1 MWLDDFFSVDHSL
14 SYSFG
19 LISSPE
25 YSFESAG
32 LSATETPRKT
42 AKMGFYCP
50 QSDLGRIVEEIKF
63 SWISTESGIV
73 VSRFLFGV
81 ITGVIMMYVASHYH
95 VVRGNDGFYLV
106 PKLKYNLQEV
116 YVDTREFDPD
126 DWLDHQN
133 VAAAILQSNQTH
145 LLGESTLNPLQESV
159 QSIFSNLVPR
169 R

>member
-1 MWLDDFFSVDHSL
+1 
-14 SYSFG
+14 
-19 LISSPE
+19 
-25 YSFESAG
+25 
-32 LSATETPRKT
+32 
-42 AKMGFYCP
+42 MGFYCP
-50 QSDLGRIVEEIKF
+50 QCGIGRIVEQIKL
-63 SWISTESGIV
+63 SWISTETGIV

-95 VVRGNDGFYLV
+95 VVRGKDGFYLV
-106 PKLKYNLQEV
+106 PKLTYNLQEI
-116 YVDTREFDPD
+116 YVDTRDFDPD

-133 VAAAILQSNQTH
+133 VAAAVLQSNQTH